1 MGNVS
6 DVDAV
11 GEGAEYDGLA
21 EVQAA
26 LDDAAHAHRAHVGND
41 AGDDA
46 VVTHDVDHK
55 ALCEHIQFRG
65 AEAKGMLLSLS

>member
-26 LDDAAHAHRAHVGND
+26 LDDAAHAHRAHVRRD
-41 AGDDA
+41 ARDRA
-46 VVTHDVDHK
+46 VVTHYVDK
-55 ALCEHIQFRG
+55 
-65 AEAKGMLLSLS
+65 LLSVSF